1 MSSKRPRSA
10 EEFAASSYGAAGVRE
25 ILANNDLDAYADT
38 LIAQGCVATC
48 CPNTTASSHQTMPPC
63 RWDDRD
69 YLVSKAT
76 TVPGKAELSASFLA
90 PPLSMKPEHAERLAD
105 ALERAGGGGDQLS
118 STALVE
124 SAEAKRAAREEAK
137 ADKER
142 RAEAQRQERI
152 ERLAHEAEREWEE
165 ALPLTPEGSLDI
177 EVDPGTMHMYF
188 GHYPGY
194 PDLRR
199 REKVV
204 WLRRDVG
211 GLYGFDGATHP
222 AHYKVRIDRL
232 DDDGLHFAG
241 TTLGPPPTLDLDPV
255 ELRHVARLQADKRFL
270 RTIDDMVRFHRSRD
284 GRPLGETAQRLLTSG
299 NGQRGY
305 HHEGGGG
312 GALVVRSASQPQQ
325 HRRHSINGMCPP
337 DLAAYPEAAAVW
349 NAAREAKQ
357 RCVAADFWVP
367 GYRWRIKFIMRKTGE
382 ANKGDIY
389 IWGPHMD
396 PDAAR
401 QDQGGGAFT
410 GVIRAYTTL
419 EDVLRHRLEVQQTAR
434 PQPRSRFPP
443 THPHPH
449 PQPHPTRSRRRVRS
463 PAPASPP
470 PRPHP
475 HPHPHPQPYP
485 HPHTTTATP
494 RSPTRAT
501 KPPLC
506 SHRRAGRRRSC
517 SSSST

>member
-105 ALERAGGGGDQLS
+105 ALERAGGGGDQLSS

-312 GALVVRSASQPQQ
+312 GSLVVRTASQPPQ

-367 GYRWRIKFIMRKTGE
+367 GYRWRIKFVMRKTGE

-434 PQPRSRFPP
+434 PQPRSCFPP
-443 THPHPH
+443 SSPSPSPSPSPTHTPPPPPPHIGH
-449 PQPHPTRSRRRVRS
+449 S
-463 PAPASPP
+463 PAQPS
-470 PRPHP
+470 HP
-475 HPHPHPQPYP
+475 C
-485 HPHTTTATP
+485 A
-494 RSPTRAT
+494 
-501 KPPLC
+501 
-506 SHRRAGRRRSC
+506 HRRAGRRRSC